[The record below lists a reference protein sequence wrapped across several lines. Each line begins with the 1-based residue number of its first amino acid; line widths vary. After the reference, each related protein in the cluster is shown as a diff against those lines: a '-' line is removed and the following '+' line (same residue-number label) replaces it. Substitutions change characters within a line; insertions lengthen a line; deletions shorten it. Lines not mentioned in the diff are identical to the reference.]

1 MTDEYLSSQQLNT
14 LAPAV
19 RLIEAGPGSGKTR
32 AVVERY
38 RQVASEPG
46 QFASLVSFTNSAV
59 DEVRKRCA
67 TQPHLLQPPN
77 FVGTFDTFFH
87 RFVTTPSF
95 LRANGKQ
102 PRYVASWD
110 DLPDHWSQLRP
121 PTGGTGVPLV
131 AFEPTSDGRFQV
143 IEKRLSR
150 SERDIWAKLT
160 AHTKSKLAA
169 EAITRRDSLASAGI
183 MSADTARSY
192 ALHILHSAEGTRI
205 LERLRCRFSELIVD
219 EFQDCN
225 ETEIQLLKL
234 LQNHGLAIVAVAD
247 PDQAIY
253 QFRQAGPD
261 DIYQKFRATVPD
273 AAIAPLNECHRS
285 TQAIC
290 DVVTSLRSN
299 SPDPVIASRSAPTGS
314 PHVYVLKG
322 KRNEIMTKANAV
334 LQVHGISPQDSR
346 VLAHGNTDAR
356 RLLHHQPAL
365 TGNSSARRV
374 LQAIL
379 ELRGRG
385 TATHRLSAINTLGR
399 VFLSAIE
406 QPGVSQVS
414 TIDDMLTRLGIEPAT
429 LRMLSKRLVA
439 ASHQWRN
446 PDDYATSLSAVII
459 EGFAEFGLIPKPKLK
474 LIFPKPR
481 PDLWTHWINQVDGLV
496 TETSLGWQWSNIH
509 RVKGGEFDAIL
520 LSLPSKAHG
529 DNSHA
534 LDDWESN
541 INSEQRRVLYVGA
554 SRAQRLLMFWP
565 EGQRYAQLTR
575 ILAREDIP
583 YLVA

>member
-1 MTDEYLSSQQLNT
+1 MTDAYLSSQQLRT

-67 TQPHLLQPPN
+67 AQPHLLQPPN
-77 FVGTFDTFFH
+77 FVGTFDAFFH

-95 LRANGKQ
+95 LSAKGKQ

-110 DLPDHWSQLRP
+110 DLPDHWSRLRP
-121 PTGGTGVPLV
+121 PSGGTGVPLA
-131 AFEPTSDGRFQV
+131 AFDAMPDGLSQV
-143 IEKRLSR
+143 VEKRLTR
-150 SERDIWAKLT
+150 FDRATWTNLT
-160 AHTKSKLAA
+160 AYTRSKLAA
-169 EAITRRDSLASAGI
+169 EATTRHKTLASAGI
-183 MSADTARSY
+183 MSADTARNY
-192 ALHILHSAEGTRI
+192 ALRILHTGEGTRI
-205 LERLRCRFSELIVD
+205 LERLHRRFSELIVD

-225 ETEIQLLKL
+225 ETEIQLLNL
-234 LQNHGLAIVAVAD
+234 LQNHGLAVVAVAD

-253 QFRQAGPD
+253 KFRQAGAD

-290 DVVTSLRSN
+290 DVVTSLRRL
-299 SPDPVIASRSAPTGS
+299 SPDPVVASHSAPTGS

-322 KRNEIMTKANAV
+322 KRNEIMAKANIV
-334 LQVHGISPQDSR
+334 LLAHGISPQDSR
-346 VLAHGNTDAR
+346 VLAHGKTDAR

-374 LQAIL
+374 LHAIL

-385 TATHRLSAINTLGR
+385 TATHRLSALDTLSR
-399 VFLSAIE
+399 IFLSAIE
-406 QPGVSQVS
+406 QPGVSQAS
-414 TIDDMLTRLGIEPAT
+414 TMDETLVCLGIEPAT
-429 LRMLSKRLVA
+429 LRILSKRLVA
-439 ASHQWRN
+439 ASRQWQN
-446 PDDYATSLSAVII
+446 SDDYATSLSAVII
-459 EGFAEFGLIPKPKLK
+459 EGFAEFGLVPKSHLKKVFPKPK
-474 LIFPKPR
+474 
-481 PDLWTHWINQVDGLV
+481 PDLWTHWTNQVDGLSSDASV
-496 TETSLGWQWSNIH
+496 GWQWSNIH
-509 RVKGGEFDAIL
+509 QVKGGEFDAIL
-520 LSLPSKAHG
+520 ISVPSKAHG

-534 LDDWESN
+534 LDDWEFN

-554 SRAQRLLMFWP
+554 SRAQRLLMLWP
-565 EGQRYAQLTR
+565 EGQRYAQLIR
-575 ILAREDIP
+575 ILNRDGIP
-583 YLVA
+583 YVVT